1 MMSLI
6 VPLIPLASKPRPA
19 CLAATAAAHKLPDG
33 RRAQTAHFQLFYY
46 ECKVPTNVTDVCPI
60 SNSPTTSATKLRMC
74 VGSGGLSVPRVWAEA
89 AAVAVGGGRRAGMP
103 AAPPNG
109 GAGVRRLQQAVGIG
123 VTAAA
128 AAVRD
133 RCACGRSVQPAAAL
147 RAWWGG
153 GRAEASGGGASGG
166 RGARRSDPATMM
178 CAGSAAAKVPAAMM
192 WRELLSGGVPDSN
205 QAGGGARRVRTKHT
219 PWWLGAARGGGR
231 RRRGYRVGCVL
242 RECSEPGAPSP

>member
-89 AAVAVGGGRRAGMP
+89 AAVARACRP
-103 AAPPNG
+103 HHPTE
-109 GAGVRRLQQAVGIG
+109 AGVRRLQQAVGIG

-133 RCACGRSVQPAAAL
+133 RCACAVRQECAARRRSSRLVGWRAGGGL
-147 RAWWGG
+147 WRRCERRAWSPPLSVGRRGGSALCGG
-153 GRAEASGGGASGG
+153 GREGSGRDDVARAVCG
-166 RGARRSDPATMM
+166 RR
-178 CAGSAAAKVPAAMM
+178 
-192 WRELLSGGVPDSN
+192 
-205 QAGGGARRVRTKHT
+205 ARRVHI
-219 PWWLGAARGGGR
+219 AA
-231 RRRGYRVGCVL
+231 
-242 RECSEPGAPSP
+242 

>member
-33 RRAQTAHFQLFYY
+33 RRAQTAHFQLSYY

-89 AAVAVGGGRRAGMP
+89 AAAAVAVGGGRRAGMP

-109 GAGVRRLQQAVGIG
+109 GGRS
-123 VTAAA
+123 TAAA
-128 AAVRD
+128 GCGNRCYGGGSKQRCAIGVRAAGVCGPPLLFAPGGVAGGRRPLAAVR
-133 RCACGRSVQPAAAL
+133 AAGVEPAAL
-147 RAWWGG
+147 
-153 GRAEASGGGASGG
+153 GRP
-166 RGARRSDPATMM
+166 ARRFRP
-178 CAGSAAAKVPAAMM
+178 V
-192 WRELLSGGVPDSN
+192 
-205 QAGGGARRVRTKHT
+205 
-219 PWWLGAARGGGR
+219 R
-231 RRRGYRVGCVL
+231 RRPRRF
-242 RECSEPGAPSP
+242 RPR

>member
-33 RRAQTAHFQLFYY
+33 RRAQTAHFQLSYY

-74 VGSGGLSVPRVWAEA
+74 VGGEGSGGLSVPRVWAEA

-103 AAPPNG
+103 HHPTE
-109 GAGVRRLQQAVGIG
+109 AGVRRLQQAVGIG

-166 RGARRSDPATMM
+166 RGARRSRSAGAEVPP
-178 CAGSAAAKVPAAMM
+178 CAAAAAKVPAAMM
-192 WRELLSGGVPDSN
+192 WRELC
-205 QAGGGARRVRTKHT
+205 AGGE
-219 PWWLGAARGGGR
+219 RGGCTSR
-231 RRRGYRVGCVL
+231 LDQRDSASLTVATAL
-242 RECSEPGAPSP
+242 A

>member
-33 RRAQTAHFQLFYY
+33 RRAQTAHFQLSYY

-74 VGSGGLSVPRVWAEA
+74 VGGEGSGGLPVPRVWAEA

-128 AAVRD
+128 ASSGA
-133 RCACGRSVQPAAAL
+133 RSVCVRQACA
-147 RAWWGG
+147 
-153 GRAEASGGGASGG
+153 
-166 RGARRSDPATMM
+166 ARRCSSRLV
-178 CAGSAAAKVPAAMM
+178 G
-192 WRELLSGGVPDSN
+192 WR
-205 QAGGGARRVRTKHT
+205 AGGGLWRRCERRAWSPPLGSGHNDVR
-219 PWWLGAARGGGR
+219 WVGGR
-231 RRRGYRVGCVL
+231 EGSGRDDVARAVVWGC
-242 RECSEPGAPSP
+242 A

>member
-74 VGSGGLSVPRVWAEA
+74 VGGEGSGGLSVPRVWAEA

-103 AAPPNG
+103 HHPTE
-109 GAGVRRLQQAVGIG
+109 AGVRRLQQAVGIG

-166 RGARRSDPATMM
+166 RGARRSRSAGAEVPP
-178 CAGSAAAKVPAAMM
+178 CAAAAAKVPAAMM
-192 WRELLSGGVPDSN
+192 WRELC
-205 QAGGGARRVRTKHT
+205 AGGE
-219 PWWLGAARGGGR
+219 RGGCTSR
-231 RRRGYRVGCVL
+231 LDQRDSASL
-242 RECSEPGAPSP
+242 TIATALA

>member
-74 VGSGGLSVPRVWAEA
+74 VGSGGRCPSPACGRRRRRWRWAA
-89 AAVAVGGGRRAGMP
+89 GGGRACRP
-103 AAPPNG
+103 HHPTE
-109 GAGVRRLQQAVGIG
+109 AGVRRLQQAVGIG

-166 RGARRSDPATMM
+166 RGARRSRSAGAEVPP
-178 CAGSAAAKVPAAMM
+178 CAAAAAKVPAAMM
-192 WRELLSGGVPDSN
+192 WRELC
-205 QAGGGARRVRTKHT
+205 AGGE
-219 PWWLGAARGGGR
+219 RGGCTSR
-231 RRRGYRVGCVL
+231 LDQRDSASL
-242 RECSEPGAPSP
+242 TIATALA

>member
-1 MMSLI
+1 MSLI

-89 AAVAVGGGRRAGMP
+89 AAAAVAVGGGRRAGMP

-109 GAGVRRLQQAVGIG
+109 GGRSTAAAGCGNRCWAG
-123 VTAAA
+123 TAAA

-133 RCACGRSVQPAAAL
+133 RCACGGRVQPAAAL

-166 RGARRSDPATMM
+166 RGARRSRSAGAEVPP
-178 CAGSAAAKVPAAMM
+178 CAAAAAKVPAAMM
-192 WRELLSGGVPDSN
+192 WRELC
-205 QAGGGARRVRTKHT
+205 AGGE
-219 PWWLGAARGGGR
+219 RGGCTSR
-231 RRRGYRVGCVL
+231 NATAL
-242 RECSEPGAPSP
+242 A

>member
-33 RRAQTAHFQLFYY
+33 RRAQTAHFQLSYY

-74 VGSGGLSVPRVWAEA
+74 VGGEGSGGLPVPRVWAEA

-166 RGARRSDPATMM
+166 RGARRSRSAGAEVPP
-178 CAGSAAAKVPAAMM
+178 CAAAAAKVPAAMM
-192 WRELLSGGVPDSN
+192 WRELC
-205 QAGGGARRVRTKHT
+205 AGGE
-219 PWWLGAARGGGR
+219 RGGCTSR
-231 RRRGYRVGCVL
+231 LDQRDSASL
-242 RECSEPGAPSP
+242 TIATALA

>member
-74 VGSGGLSVPRVWAEA
+74 VGGEGSGGLPVPRVWAEA

-128 AAVRD
+128 ASSGA
-133 RCACGRSVQPAAAL
+133 RSVCVRQACAARRCSSRLVGWRAGGGL
-147 RAWWGG
+147 WRRCERRAWSPPLSVGRRGGSALCGG
-153 GRAEASGGGASGG
+153 GREGSGRDDVARAVCG
-166 RGARRSDPATMM
+166 RR
-178 CAGSAAAKVPAAMM
+178 
-192 WRELLSGGVPDSN
+192 
-205 QAGGGARRVRTKHT
+205 ARRVHI
-219 PWWLGAARGGGR
+219 AA
-231 RRRGYRVGCVL
+231 
-242 RECSEPGAPSP
+242 

>member
-74 VGSGGLSVPRVWAEA
+74 VGGEGSGGLSVPRVWAEA

-109 GAGVRRLQQAVGIG
+109 GGRS
-123 VTAAA
+123 TAAA
-128 AAVRD
+128 GCGN
-133 RCACGRSVQPAAAL
+133 RCYGGGSSGARSVCVRQECAARRRSSRLVGWRAGGGL
-147 RAWWGG
+147 WRRCERRAWSPPLSVGRRGGSALCGG
-153 GRAEASGGGASGG
+153 GREGSGRDDVARAVCG
-166 RGARRSDPATMM
+166 RR
-178 CAGSAAAKVPAAMM
+178 
-192 WRELLSGGVPDSN
+192 
-205 QAGGGARRVRTKHT
+205 ARRVHI
-219 PWWLGAARGGGR
+219 AA
-231 RRRGYRVGCVL
+231 
-242 RECSEPGAPSP
+242 

>member
-33 RRAQTAHFQLFYY
+33 RRAQTAHFQLSYY

-74 VGSGGLSVPRVWAEA
+74 VGGEGSGGLPVPRVWAEA

-128 AAVRD
+128 ASSGA
-133 RCACGRSVQPAAAL
+133 RSVCV
-147 RAWWGG
+147 
-153 GRAEASGGGASGG
+153 
-166 RGARRSDPATMM
+166 RGA
-178 CAGSAAAKVPAAMM
+178 AGVCSPPPLFAP
-192 WRELLSGGVPDSN
+192 GGV
-205 QAGGGARRVRTKHT
+205 A
-219 PWWLGAARGGGR
+219 GGR
-231 RRRGYRVGCVL
+231 RPLAAVRAAGVEPAALGRPARRFRPV
-242 RECSEPGAPSP
+242 RRRPRRFRPR

>member
-1 MMSLI
+1 MSLI

-74 VGSGGLSVPRVWAEA
+74 VGGEGSGGLSVPRVWAEA

-103 AAPPNG
+103 AGRTTQRRRAFDG
-109 GAGVRRLQQAVGIG
+109 CSRLWESVLRRRQQRCAIGVRAR
-123 VTAAA
+123 
-128 AAVRD
+128 
-133 RCACGRSVQPAAAL
+133 CGRSVQPAAAL

-166 RGARRSDPATMM
+166 RGARRSRSAGAEVPP
-178 CAGSAAAKVPAAMM
+178 CAAAAAKVPAAMM
-192 WRELLSGGVPDSN
+192 WRELC
-205 QAGGGARRVRTKHT
+205 AGGE
-219 PWWLGAARGGGR
+219 RGGCTSR
-231 RRRGYRVGCVL
+231 LDQRDSASL
-242 RECSEPGAPSP
+242 TIATALA

>member
-1 MMSLI
+1 MSLI

-109 GAGVRRLQQAVGIG
+109 GGRS
-123 VTAAA
+123 TAAA
-128 AAVRD
+128 GCGN
-133 RCACGRSVQPAAAL
+133 RCYGGGSSGARSVCVRGAAGVCSPPPLFAPGGVWRAGGGLWRRCERRAL
-147 RAWWGG
+147 SVGRRGGSALCGG
-153 GRAEASGGGASGG
+153 GREGSGRDDVARAVCG
-166 RGARRSDPATMM
+166 RR
-178 CAGSAAAKVPAAMM
+178 
-192 WRELLSGGVPDSN
+192 
-205 QAGGGARRVRTKHT
+205 ARRVHI
-219 PWWLGAARGGGR
+219 AA
-231 RRRGYRVGCVL
+231 
-242 RECSEPGAPSP
+242 

>member
-1 MMSLI
+1 MSLI

-33 RRAQTAHFQLFYY
+33 RRAQTAHFQLSYY

-74 VGSGGLSVPRVWAEA
+74 VGGEGSGGLSVPRVWAEA

-103 AAPPNG
+103 AGRTTQRRRAFDG
-109 GAGVRRLQQAVGIG
+109 CSRLWESVLRRRQQRCAIGVRAR
-123 VTAAA
+123 
-128 AAVRD
+128 
-133 RCACGRSVQPAAAL
+133 CGRSVQPAAAL

-166 RGARRSDPATMM
+166 RGARRSRSAGAEVPP
-178 CAGSAAAKVPAAMM
+178 CAAAAAKVPAAMM
-192 WRELLSGGVPDSN
+192 WRELC
-205 QAGGGARRVRTKHT
+205 AGGE
-219 PWWLGAARGGGR
+219 RGGCTSR
-231 RRRGYRVGCVL
+231 LDQRDSASL
-242 RECSEPGAPSP
+242 TIATALA

>member
-33 RRAQTAHFQLFYY
+33 RRAQTAHFQLSYY

-74 VGSGGLSVPRVWAEA
+74 VGGEGSGGLSVPRVWAEA

-109 GAGVRRLQQAVGIG
+109 GGRS
-123 VTAAA
+123 TAAA
-128 AAVRD
+128 GCGNRCYGGGSSGRCAIGVRAAGVCSPPPLFAPGGVAGGRRPLAAVR
-133 RCACGRSVQPAAAL
+133 AAGVEPAAL
-147 RAWWGG
+147 
-153 GRAEASGGGASGG
+153 GRP
-166 RGARRSDPATMM
+166 ARRFRP
-178 CAGSAAAKVPAAMM
+178 V
-192 WRELLSGGVPDSN
+192 
-205 QAGGGARRVRTKHT
+205 
-219 PWWLGAARGGGR
+219 R
-231 RRRGYRVGCVL
+231 RRPRRF
-242 RECSEPGAPSP
+242 RPR

>member
-1 MMSLI
+1 MSLI

-33 RRAQTAHFQLFYY
+33 RRAQTAHFQLSYY

-74 VGSGGLSVPRVWAEA
+74 VGGEGSGGLPVPRVWAEA

-166 RGARRSDPATMM
+166 RGARRSRSAGAEVPP
-178 CAGSAAAKVPAAMM
+178 CAAAAAKVPAAMM
-192 WRELLSGGVPDSN
+192 WRELC
-205 QAGGGARRVRTKHT
+205 AGGE
-219 PWWLGAARGGGR
+219 RGGCTSR
-231 RRRGYRVGCVL
+231 LDQRDSASL
-242 RECSEPGAPSP
+242 TIATALA

>member
-33 RRAQTAHFQLFYY
+33 RRAQTAHFQLSYY

-103 AAPPNG
+103 AGRTTQRRRAFDG
-109 GAGVRRLQQAVGIG
+109 CSRLWESVLRRRQQRCAIGVRAR
-123 VTAAA
+123 
-128 AAVRD
+128 
-133 RCACGRSVQPAAAL
+133 CGRSVQPAAAL

-153 GRAEASGGGASGG
+153 GRAEASGGGASVG
-166 RGARRSDPATMM
+166 RGARRSRSAGAEVPP
-178 CAGSAAAKVPAAMM
+178 CAAAAAKVPAAMM
-192 WRELLSGGVPDSN
+192 WRELC
-205 QAGGGARRVRTKHT
+205 AGGE
-219 PWWLGAARGGGR
+219 RGGCTSR
-231 RRRGYRVGCVL
+231 LDQRDSASL
-242 RECSEPGAPSP
+242 TIATALA

>member
-6 VPLIPLASKPRPA
+6 VPFIPLASKPRPA

-103 AAPPNG
+103 AGRTTQRRRAFDGCSRLWESVLG
-109 GAGVRRLQQAVGIG
+109 GYGGGSSGARPVCVRRACAARRRSSRLVGWRAG
-123 VTAAA
+123 GGLW
-128 AAVRD
+128 R
-133 RCACGRSVQPAAAL
+133 RCER
-147 RAWWGG
+147 RAWSPPLSVGRRGGSALCGG
-153 GRAEASGGGASGG
+153 GREGSGRDDVARAVCG
-166 RGARRSDPATMM
+166 RR
-178 CAGSAAAKVPAAMM
+178 
-192 WRELLSGGVPDSN
+192 
-205 QAGGGARRVRTKHT
+205 ARRVHIAERDSASLTIAT
-219 PWWLGAARGGGR
+219 ALA
-231 RRRGYRVGCVL
+231 
-242 RECSEPGAPSP
+242 